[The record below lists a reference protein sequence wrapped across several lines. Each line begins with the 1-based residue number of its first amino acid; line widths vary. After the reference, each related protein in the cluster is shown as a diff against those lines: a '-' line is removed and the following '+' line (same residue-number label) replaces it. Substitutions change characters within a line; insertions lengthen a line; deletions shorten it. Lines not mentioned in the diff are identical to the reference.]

1 MQLLLTMNQ
10 MSGIN
15 GDNEPIKISKEEV
28 AQLPL
33 VSFDKKIIVI
43 DTLAEVS
50 KAVAF
55 LRSQSIIGF
64 DTETKPAFKKGQKN
78 KVALIQLS
86 TADYCFLFRLNII
99 GFPEELADLLCDK
112 NTLKIGLSIKDDYMT
127 MRRMAKFDPSGFVEL
142 QSFVKN
148 YNIAEASLQKIY
160 AILFGEKISKSQRLS
175 NWEAETL
182 SEGQKRYAAIDAWA
196 CLMIYNHL
204 ISRNKI

>member
-1 MQLLLTMNQ
+1 MMNQ

-15 GDNEPIKISKEEV
+15 GDKEPIKISKEEV
-28 AQLPL
+28 ALMPL
-33 VSFDKKIIVI
+33 VSFEKKIIVI
-43 DTLAEVS
+43 DTLAEVAQ
-50 KAVAF
+50 AVAY
-55 LRSQSIIGF
+55 LKSHPVIGF
-64 DTETKPAFKKGQKN
+64 DTETKPAFKKGQKH
-78 KVALIQLS
+78 KVALLQLS
-86 TADYCFLFRLNII
+86 TEDYCFLFRLNII

-175 NWEAETL
+175 NWEADTL

-196 CLMIYNHL
+196 CLMIYNYL
-204 ISRNKI
+204 ISKNKF

>member
-1 MQLLLTMNQ
+1 MNQ
-10 MSGIN
+10 MSGVN
-15 GDNEPIKISKEEV
+15 GDKEPIKISKEEV
-28 AQLPL
+28 ALMPL

-50 KAVAF
+50 QAVAY
-55 LRSQSIIGF
+55 LKSHSVIGF

-78 KVALIQLS
+78 KVALIQLA
-86 TADYCFLFRLNII
+86 TTDYCFLFRLNII

-112 NTLKIGLSIKDDYMT
+112 KTLKIGLSIKDDYMT

-148 YNIAEASLQKIY
+148 YSIAEASLQKIY
-160 AILFGEKISKSQRLS
+160 AIIFGEKISKSQRLS
-175 NWEAETL
+175 NWETETL

-196 CLMIYNHL
+196 CLMIYNFL
-204 ISRNKI
+204 ISRTKN

>member
-1 MQLLLTMNQ
+1 
-10 MSGIN
+10 MSGVN
-15 GDNEPIKISKEEV
+15 GDKEPIKISKEEV
-28 AQLPL
+28 ALMPL

-50 KAVAF
+50 QAVAY
-55 LRSQSIIGF
+55 LKSHSVIGF

-78 KVALIQLS
+78 KVALIQLA
-86 TADYCFLFRLNII
+86 TTDYCFLFRLNII

-112 NTLKIGLSIKDDYMT
+112 KTLKIGLSIKDDYMT

-148 YNIAEASLQKIY
+148 YSIAEASLQKIY
-160 AILFGEKISKSQRLS
+160 AIIFGEKISKSQRLS
-175 NWEAETL
+175 NWETETL

-196 CLMIYNHL
+196 CLMIYNFL
-204 ISRNKI
+204 ISRTKN